1 MSEEALTM
9 PLLGAGSSEPAAEN
23 TPDVAGEHLVPATPE
38 VPVKR
43 VPTVYF
49 IDDSATMREVIKIAF
64 RRENINVITCGD
76 AASALAQFEQNR
88 PDVVITDVIMP
99 DQDGYSVCSQIKQN
113 AELAGI
119 PVVLMSGVVN
129 KSVADKAVAVKA
141 DELIRK
147 PFQPQE
153 LIGRV
158 KSLLAPKGEAVAPR
172 ERPGA
177 SALQNLFAPPAP
189 VVAAP
194 VAPTPQVIPMA
205 PPAAAQE
212 APLETAWPRA
222 LAEAFTPLLQPFASQ
237 VAHQQSANHGTP
249 ARLSQSSLTPQVP
262 APQSSIAH
270 NGQQAPASSAEVAKL
285 RGEIARVELLVRKLQ
300 SELQLEREYN
310 AALEQ
315 QIRTLMA
322 SS

>member
-9 PLLGAGSSEPAAEN
+9 PLPGASEPAAEIPPDATGDIGTAAPE
-23 TPDVAGEHLVPATPE
+23 TPA
-38 VPVKR
+38 KR

-158 KSLLAPKGEAVAPR
+158 KTLLAPKGEPVASR

-177 SALQNLFAPPAP
+177 SALQNLFGPPAP
-189 VVAAP
+189 VVTAP
-194 VAPTPQVIPMA
+194 VAAAPRTVPMTPSG
-205 PPAAAQE
+205 AAQQS
-212 APLETAWPRA
+212 PLETAWPRA
-222 LAEAFTPLLQPFASQ
+222 LAEAFTPLLQPFSAQATQQPANQGAQAQSPRPLQAAASQ
-237 VAHQQSANHGTP
+237 SAATH
-249 ARLSQSSLTPQVP
+249 
-262 APQSSIAH
+262 
-270 NGQQAPASSAEVAKL
+270 GQQAVGTSAEVAKL
-285 RGEIARVELLVRKLQ
+285 RVEIARVELLVRKLQ

-322 SS
+322 AS

>member
-158 KSLLAPKGEAVAPR
+158 KSLLAPKGESVAPR

-222 LAEAFTPLLQPFASQ
+222 LAEAFTPLLQPFSSNPG
-237 VAHQQSANHGTP
+237 QQPANHGTR
-249 ARLSQSSLTPQVP
+249 AQSSRTPQAP
-262 APQSSIAH
+262 ASQSSIAH
-270 NGQQAPASSAEVAKL
+270 NFPQAPASSAEVAKL

-310 AALEQ
+310 IALEQ

>member
-9 PLLGAGSSEPAAEN
+9 PLPGASEPDAEN
-23 TPDVAGEHLVPATPE
+23 APDTTGQDVDAAVPE

-99 DQDGYSVCSQIKQN
+99 DQDGYSVCSQIKQT

-158 KSLLAPKGEAVAPR
+158 KTLLAPKGEPVAPR

-177 SALQNLFAPPAP
+177 SALQNLFAPPTP
-189 VVAAP
+189 IVAAP
-194 VAPTPQVIPMA
+194 LAPAPQAVPMA
-205 PPAAAQE
+205 PPAAAHE

-222 LAEAFTPLLQPFASQ
+222 LAEAFTPLLQPFSSQ
-237 VAHQQSANHGTP
+237 ATKQPENHG
-249 ARLSQSSLTPQVP
+249 SQGQSPRVPQVP
-262 APQSSIAH
+262 ASQSSATH
-270 NGQQAPASSAEVAKL
+270 SQQAPATSGEVAKL

>member
-9 PLLGAGSSEPAAEN
+9 PLLGAGASEPAGEN
-23 TPDVAGEHLVPATPE
+23 APDTAGEHVVPAAPE
-38 VPVKR
+38 ISVKR

-158 KSLLAPKGEAVAPR
+158 KTLLAPKGEPVAPR
-172 ERPGA
+172 ERPAA

-194 VAPTPQVIPMA
+194 VAPAPHAVPTA
-205 PPAAAQE
+205 PPVTTHE

-222 LAEAFTPLLQPFASQ
+222 LAEAFTPLLQPFSSHPA
-237 VAHQQSANHGTP
+237 QQTANHDAPT
-249 ARLSQSSLTPQVP
+249 RYPQVP
-262 APQSSIAH
+262 
-270 NGQQAPASSAEVAKL
+270 QAPAAQNSQQASATSAEVAKL

-310 AALEQ
+310 IALEQ

>member
-9 PLLGAGSSEPAAEN
+9 PLLGAGTSEPAGEN
-23 TPDVAGEHLVPATPE
+23 APDTTGEHVGAAGPE

-76 AASALAQFEQNR
+76 AASALAQFEHNR

-113 AELAGI
+113 ADLAGI

-158 KSLLAPKGEAVAPR
+158 KTLLAPKGESAAPR

-177 SALQNLFAPPAP
+177 TALQNLFAPAAP
-189 VVAAP
+189 VVTAP
-194 VAPTPQVIPMA
+194 QNVPM
-205 PPAAAQE
+205 PAAVHE

-222 LAEAFTPLLQPFASQ
+222 LAEAFTPLLQPFASHGTQ
-237 VAHQQSANHGTP
+237 PPANHGPQAQSPQTAQTP
-249 ARLSQSSLTPQVP
+249 AS
-262 APQSSIAH
+262 QSSIAH
-270 NGQQAPASSAEVAKL
+270 NSQQAPATSAEVVKL

-310 AALEQ
+310 VALEQ

>member
-9 PLLGAGSSEPAAEN
+9 PLPGASEPAAEN
-23 TPDVAGEHLVPATPE
+23 APDTTGEHVGAAAPE

-113 AELAGI
+113 PDLGGI

-158 KSLLAPKGEAVAPR
+158 KSLLAPKDVPAAASR
-172 ERPGA
+172 ERNGS
-177 SALQNLFAPPAP
+177 SALQSLFAPPAL
-189 VVAAP
+189 
-194 VAPTPQVIPMA
+194 VAPAAQAVPM
-205 PPAAAQE
+205 PPAVTARDT
-212 APLETAWPRA
+212 PIETAWPRA
-222 LAEAFTPLLQPFASQ
+222 LAEAFTPLLQPFSSHA
-237 VAHQQSANHGTP
+237 AQQPANSGAQ
-249 ARLSQSSLTPQVP
+249 ARPPL
-262 APQSSIAH
+262 APQ
-270 NGQQAPASSAEVAKL
+270 GQPANSPSHQTPASSAEVAKL

-300 SELQLEREYN
+300 SELQLEREYSV
-310 AALEQ
+310 ALEQ

-322 SS
+322 AN